1 MKRSSLASDK
11 IQILVV
17 NHEPEALAYA
27 RGLLE
32 SAHYQVETAS
42 DYENAVLQIESGLQA
57 DLILFDM
64 AVSGLDG
71 LKAIQACKRAR
82 PEQKIVVLSEVSNVS
97 TVVQA
102 IRMGALDYITM
113 PCEPAN
119 LLSEVQRLLSAS
131 IVTPATHGVN
141 NNSDN
146 ALPEGKVHEQFEEV
160 ESDIF
165 FLAASP
171 AMRKIRAQITQVA
184 KVDIP
189 VLLLGESGV
198 GKEVLARLIH
208 KLSRRSGKSMVK
220 VNCAALPA
228 DLLESELFG
237 YEPGAFTGANRSK
250 PGTLEL
256 CDKGTVFL
264 DEIGEMSPTV
274 QAKLLH
280 VLQDG
285 RFSRLGGRSTLSS
298 NFRVLAA
305 TNINVKEAISTKAFR
320 EDLYYRLN
328 AFTINV
334 PPLRERSEEIP
345 ILVKHFMQ
353 QFSEK
358 YDCSPAAC
366 SPNLIRACM
375 RYPWPGNLR
384 ELGNFIKR
392 HMVLQDEA
400 VAITEL
406 EAQQSSAGIDVEFT
420 DEDCLI
426 SAGGLKSMV
435 QDLKERAEPKIIERV
450 LIATKW
456 NCKAAAKQ
464 LKISYK
470 ALLYKMKQYHVLP
483 PGVTGPG
490 LRNAQG

>member
-1 MKRSSLASDK
+1 MSQSRGEPNSMKHSSTSGGAR
-11 IQILVV
+11 ILFVYEDV
-17 NHEPEALAYA
+17 EILSWT
-27 RGLLE
+27 RILE
-32 SAHYQVETAS
+32 SAHYQVSVVRGCDA
-42 DYENAVLQIESGLQA
+42 AIQQIENGLQP
-57 DLILFDM
+57 DLVLLN
-64 AVSGLDG
+64 LDAPC
-71 LKAIQACKRAR
+71 LDDLRMIEACRRIRA
-82 PEQKIVVLSEVSNVS
+82 EQKVIVISKVIDVSA
-97 TVVQA
+97 VVQA
-102 IRMGALDYITM
+102 MRWGALDYISR
-113 PCEPAN
+113 PQDGLA
-119 LLSEVQRLLSAS
+119 LLAEVQRLLAAS
-131 IVTPATHGVN
+131 SNELGN
-141 NNSDN
+141 
-146 ALPEGKVHEQFEEV
+146 PEVSQQSFEQFEEV
-160 ESDIF
+160 ENHIS
-165 FLAASP
+165 FLAVSP
-171 AMRKIRAQITQVA
+171 AMRKIRAQVAQVA

-208 KLSRRSGKSMVK
+208 KLSRRSGKTMVK

-285 RFSRLGGRSTLSS
+285 KFSRLGGRTTLTS

-305 TNINVKEAISTKAFR
+305 TNINVKEAISAKAFR

-334 PPLRERSEEIP
+334 PPLRERGEEIP
-345 ILVKHFMQ
+345 ILVRHFMQ

-358 YDCSPAAC
+358 YDCSPAEC

-375 RYPWPGNLR
+375 RYSWPGNLR

-392 HMVLQDEA
+392 YMVLQDEA
-400 VAITEL
+400 AAIAEL
-406 EAQQSSAGIDVEFT
+406 EEQHNSAGIDVEFT

-426 SAGGLKSMV
+426 STGGLKSMV

-456 NCKAAAKQ
+456 NCKLAAKQ

>member
-1 MKRSSLASDK
+1 MKRPSALSGKAR
-11 IQILVV
+11 ILLV
-17 NHEPEALAYA
+17 NHDAATA
-27 RGLLE
+27 RLLE
-32 SAHYQVETAS
+32 SARYQLEIVSSQEAMQRT
-42 DYENAVLQIESGLQA
+42 ESGLQS
-57 DLILFDM
+57 DLVLLHLEEHNLCDLEMIE
-64 AVSGLDG
+64 AWRRVSPD
-71 LKAIQACKRAR
+71 
-82 PEQKIVVLSEVSNVS
+82 QKIAVISQVSDVNIVVRAMRL
-97 TVVQA
+97 
-102 IRMGALDYITM
+102 GALDYIIG
-113 PCEPAN
+113 PREGQDFLGEIEH
-119 LLSEVQRLLSAS
+119 LLSDSAQELDG
-131 IVTPATHGVN
+131 PDAC
-141 NNSDN
+141 
-146 ALPEGKVHEQFEEV
+146 PEACKHFEHV
-160 ESDIF
+160 ETDIS
-165 FLAASP
+165 FLAVSP
-171 AMRKIRAQITQVA
+171 AMRKIRTQVAQVA

-208 KLSRRSGKSMVK
+208 KLSRRSGKTMVK

-285 RFSRLGGRSTLSS
+285 KFSRLGGRSTLTS

-305 TNINVKEAISTKAFR
+305 TNINVKEAIGAKAFR

-358 YDCSPAAC
+358 YDCSPAEC
-366 SPNLIRACM
+366 SPNLIRACL

-392 HMVLQDEA
+392 YMVLQDEA
-400 VAITEL
+400 AAIAEL
-406 EAQQSSAGIDVEFT
+406 EEQQTSSGIDAEFT

-456 NCKAAAKQ
+456 NCKLAAKQ

-483 PGVTGPG
+483 PGVSGPG

>member
-1 MKRSSLASDK
+1 MMRSSSLSGRAR
-11 IQILVV
+11 ILLV
-17 NHEPEALAYA
+17 NHDAATT
-27 RGLLE
+27 RLLE
-32 SAHYQVETAS
+32 SAPYQLETAS
-42 DYENAVLQIESGLQA
+42 NQEAMERIESGLQF
-57 DLILFDM
+57 DLVLLNLNEHNLGDLEMIEAWRRVNPD
-64 AVSGLDG
+64 
-71 LKAIQACKRAR
+71 
-82 PEQKIVVLSEVSNVS
+82 QKIVVISQISDVSI
-97 TVVQA
+97 VVRA
-102 IRMGALDYITM
+102 MRLGALDYVIG
-113 PCEPAN
+113 PREGQD
-119 LLSEVQRLLSAS
+119 LLEEIERLLSG
-131 IVTPATHGVN
+131 PAQELDD
-141 NNSDN
+141 SD
-146 ALPEGKVHEQFEEV
+146 AKSCEHFEHV
-160 ESDIF
+160 ENDIS
-165 FLAASP
+165 FLAVSP
-171 AMRKIRAQITQVA
+171 AMRKIRAQVAQVA

-285 RFSRLGGRSTLSS
+285 KFSRLGGRSTLSS

-392 HMVLQDEA
+392 YMVLQDEA

>member
-1 MKRSSLASDK
+1 MKCSSSPSGKAR
-11 IQILVV
+11 ILLV
-17 NHEPEALAYA
+17 NHNAAITRLLDSA
-27 RGLLE
+27 R
-32 SAHYQVETAS
+32 YQVETVSSEEVIRRA
-42 DYENAVLQIESGLQA
+42 EN
-57 DLILFDM
+57 
-64 AVSGLDG
+64 G
-71 LKAIQACKRAR
+71 LKPDLVLLHLNEDNVCDLEMIEAWRR
-82 PEQKIVVLSEVSNVS
+82 VSPNLKIVVISQVSDVS
-97 TVVQA
+97 IAVRAMRLGA
-102 IRMGALDYITM
+102 IDYIIG
-113 PCEPAN
+113 PRDGQDFFA
-119 LLSEVQRLLSAS
+119 EVERLLSDSTQELDSEAGS
-131 IVTPATHGVN
+131 EARGHF
-141 NNSDN
+141 
-146 ALPEGKVHEQFEEV
+146 EQV
-160 ESDIF
+160 ENHIS
-165 FLAASP
+165 FLAVSP
-171 AMRKIRAQITQVA
+171 VMRKIRAQVAQVA

-208 KLSRRSGKSMVK
+208 KLSRRSGKTMVK

-285 RFSRLGGRSTLSS
+285 KFSRLGGRTTLTSD
-298 NFRVLAA
+298 FRVLAA
-305 TNINVKEAISTKAFR
+305 TNINVKEAISTRAFR

-345 ILVKHFMQ
+345 ILIKHFMQ

-358 YDCSPAAC
+358 YDCSPAEC
-366 SPNLIRACM
+366 SPNLIRACL
-375 RYPWPGNLR
+375 RYRWPGNLR

-392 HMVLQDEA
+392 YMVLQDEA
-400 VAITEL
+400 AAIAEL
-406 EAQQSSAGIDVEFT
+406 EEQQNSSGIDVEFS

-456 NCKAAAKQ
+456 NCKLAAKQ

>member
-1 MKRSSLASDK
+1 MNRSSSPSGKAR
-11 IQILVV
+11 ILLV
-17 NHEPEALAYA
+17 NHDAATT
-27 RGLLE
+27 RLLE
-32 SAHYQVETAS
+32 SAHYQLET
-42 DYENAVLQIESGLQA
+42 VLCDEAMQRADSGLQPGLVLLHLDEHNLG
-57 DLILFDM
+57 DLEMIE
-64 AVSGLDG
+64 AWRRV
-71 LKAIQACKRAR
+71 R
-82 PEQKIVVLSEVSNVS
+82 PGQKIVVVSQISDVS
-97 TVVQA
+97 IVVRA
-102 IRMGALDYITM
+102 MRLGAMDYIIG
-113 PCEPAN
+113 PREGQDFPG
-119 LLSEVQRLLSAS
+119 EIERLLSDHAQVQEDSDAS
-131 IVTPATHGVN
+131 REACQH
-141 NNSDN
+141 
-146 ALPEGKVHEQFEEV
+146 FEHV
-160 ESDIF
+160 ESDIS
-165 FLAASP
+165 FLAVSP
-171 AMRKIRAQITQVA
+171 AMRKIRAQVAQVA

-208 KLSRRSGKSMVK
+208 KLSRRSGKTMMK
-220 VNCAALPA
+220 VNCAALPL

-250 PGTLEL
+250 PGMLEL
-256 CDKGTVFL
+256 CDKGAIFL

-285 RFSRLGGRSTLSS
+285 RFSRLGGRSSVSS
-298 NFRVLAA
+298 DFRVLAA
-305 TNINVKEAISTKAFR
+305 TNINVKEAIAAKAFR

-334 PPLRERSEEIP
+334 PPLRERCEEVP

-358 YDCSPAAC
+358 YDCSPAEC
-366 SPNLIRACM
+366 SQQLIRACL
-375 RYPWPGNLR
+375 RYSWPGNLR

-392 HMVLQDEA
+392 YMVLRDEA
-400 VAITEL
+400 AAIAEL
-406 EAQQSSAGIDVEFT
+406 EEQQTISGIDAEFT
-420 DEDCLI
+420 DEDSMI
-426 SAGGLKSMV
+426 GAGGLKSMV
-435 QDLKERAEPKIIERV
+435 QNLKERAEPKIIERV

-456 NCKAAAKQ
+456 NCKLAAKQ

>member
-1 MKRSSLASDK
+1 MKRSSSPSGKAR
-11 IQILVV
+11 ILLV
-17 NHEPEALAYA
+17 NYDAAITQ
-27 RGLLE
+27 LLE
-32 SAHYQVETAS
+32 SAHYQLETVSGQEAMQRT
-42 DYENAVLQIESGLQA
+42 EGGLQF
-57 DLILFDM
+57 DLVLLHLDEHNLCGLEMIEVWRR
-64 AVSGLDG
+64 VSPNL
-71 LKAIQACKRAR
+71 
-82 PEQKIVVLSEVSNVS
+82 EIVVISQVSDVGI
-97 TVVQA
+97 VVRA
-102 IRMGALDYITM
+102 MRLGALDYIVGPREGQDFLEEIERLVSGRTQTLDD
-113 PCEPAN
+113 PDVGDESCE
-119 LLSEVQRLLSAS
+119 R
-131 IVTPATHGVN
+131 
-141 NNSDN
+141 
-146 ALPEGKVHEQFEEV
+146 FEHV
-160 ESDIF
+160 ENDIS
-165 FLAASP
+165 FLAVSP
-171 AMRKIRAQITQVA
+171 PMRKIRAQVAQVA

-208 KLSRRSGKSMVK
+208 KLSRRSGKSIVK

-285 RFSRLGGRSTLSS
+285 KFSRLGGRSTLSS

-305 TNINVKEAISTKAFR
+305 TNINVKEAISARAFR

-366 SPNLIRACM
+366 SPNLIRACL

-392 HMVLQDEA
+392 YMVLQDEA
-400 VAITEL
+400 VAIAEL
-406 EAQQSSAGIDVEFT
+406 EEQQSSAGIGVEFT

-426 SAGGLKSMV
+426 SARGLKSMV